1 MQLSNLSTKNLK
13 TTNNNMSNMKPTGY
27 YMRILHRYIGYFLA
41 GIMAVYALSGIV
53 LIYRDT
59 DFLKREKLVEKKVNP
74 GAKEAELGKLLGIK
88 DLKISRTDGDSVY
101 FAQGTYNNSTG
112 VANYTSKQLP
122 YILNQ
127 LTQLHKAST
136 KKPLYWLNTFFGA
149 SLFFFV
155 ISSFWMFKPNTT
167 IFKKGIYF
175 TIAGIILTL
184 ILLFV

>member
-1 MQLSNLSTKNLK
+1 MSNL
-13 TTNNNMSNMKPTGY
+13 KPTGF
-27 YMRILHRYIGYFLA
+27 YMRILHRYIGFFLA

-59 DFLKREKLVEKKVNP
+59 DFLKKEKQVEKKVAP
-74 GAKEAELGKLLGIK
+74 GTKEAELGKMLGIRE
-88 DLKISRTDGDSVY
+88 LKVSRTEGDTLY
-101 FAQGTYNNSTG
+101 FAQGTYNTVTG
-112 VANYTSKQLP
+112 VANYKTKQLP
-122 YILNQ
+122 YVMNQ

-149 SLFFFV
+149 SLLFFV
-155 ISSFWMFKPNTT
+155 ISSFWMFRPKTA

-184 ILLFV
+184 VLLFV

>member
-1 MQLSNLSTKNLK
+1 MTIK
-13 TTNNNMSNMKPTGY
+13 KPTSF
-27 YMRILHRYIGYFLA
+27 YMRILHRYIGFFLA

-59 DFLKREKLVEKKVNP
+59 DFLKKEKQVEKTVAPNV
-74 GAKEAELGKLLGIK
+74 KETELGKMLAIRE
-88 DLKISRTDGDSVY
+88 LKVSKTAGDTLY
-101 FAQGTYNNSTG
+101 FKQGTYNSKTG

-122 YILNQ
+122 FVLTQ

-149 SLFFFV
+149 SLLFFV
-155 ISSFWMFKPNTT
+155 ISSFWMFRPETA

-175 TIAGIILTL
+175 TIAGIALTL

>member
-1 MQLSNLSTKNLK
+1 
-13 TTNNNMSNMKPTGY
+13 MSNTKPTGY
-27 YMRILHRYIGYFLA
+27 YMRILHRYIGFFLA

-59 DFLKREKLVEKKVNP
+59 DFLKREKQVEKKIKP
-74 GAKEAELGKLLGIK
+74 GTAEPELGRALGVK
-88 DLKISRTDGDSVY
+88 DLKVSKIQGDTIY
-101 FAQGTYNNSTG
+101 FAQGTYNNNTG

-136 KKPLYWLNTFFGA
+136 KKPLYILNIFFGV
-149 SLFFFV
+149 SLLFFV
-155 ISSFWMFKPNTT
+155 VSSFWMFKPSTA
-167 IFKKGIYF
+167 IFKKGLYF

-184 ILLFV
+184 ILIFV

>member
-1 MQLSNLSTKNLK
+1 MTIK
-13 TTNNNMSNMKPTGY
+13 KPTGF
-27 YMRILHRYIGYFLA
+27 YMRILHRYIGFFLA

-59 DFLKREKLVEKKVNP
+59 DFLKKEKQVEKTVAPNV
-74 GAKEAELGKLLGIK
+74 KEAELGKMLGIK
-88 DLKISRTDGDSVY
+88 ELKVSKTEGDTLY
-101 FAQGTYNNSTG
+101 FKQGTYNSKTG

-122 YILNQ
+122 FVLTQ

-149 SLFFFV
+149 SLLFFV
-155 ISSFWMFKPNTT
+155 ISSFWMFRPETA

-175 TIAGIILTL
+175 TIAGIALTL